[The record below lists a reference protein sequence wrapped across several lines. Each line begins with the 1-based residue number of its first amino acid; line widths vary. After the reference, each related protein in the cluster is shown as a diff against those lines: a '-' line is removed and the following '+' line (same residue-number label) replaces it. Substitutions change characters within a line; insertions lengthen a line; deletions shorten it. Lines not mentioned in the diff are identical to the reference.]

1 MDCRSGWMCA
11 WMGECMWVWGGGS
24 ECECVIEYTHIRDLS
39 NMPGTFV
46 FTVGQPGEMNP
57 LWGPQKK
64 PVRGRTQMSFPFKPR
79 GLRSQSRLHQHQLLP
94 SSFVSLR
101 HWCSDV
107 SDTPTPHH
115 LLPFPLLLSSE
126 NSSTSMASFVYGP
139 LCLLRATF
147 QTWVGGYSE
156 EKGNSFVTPVWKKA
170 TPFPSK
176 HPLPIPTF
184 A

>member
-107 SDTPTPHH
+107 SDPHPPILSLSCCCSPQRILQLPWLLLCMAH
-115 LLPFPLLLSSE
+115 CVYLGLPFRQ
-126 NSSTSMASFVYGP
+126 G
-139 LCLLRATF
+139 
-147 QTWVGGYSE
+147 
-156 EKGNSFVTPVWKKA
+156 
-170 TPFPSK
+170 
-176 HPLPIPTF
+176 
-184 A
+184 